1 MFRRCAGIAAAVL
14 FSASLVGCGSSG
26 TGATSASSR
35 SGSPALT
42 GTITVFA
49 ASSLTGTFTSL
60 GKQFETAHPGTSVVF
75 SFGASSTLAQQIL
88 QGAPADL
95 FASAAPKNMQ
105 QVIDGGEVSVA
116 KDFARNEAEIVVFP
130 AKAAEIRGVADL
142 GRPGVK
148 VALCLAQ
155 VPCGV
160 VAHSVLAS
168 NNVVVKPVTE
178 GLDVKSTLAY
188 AVSGEA
194 DAAIVYV
201 TDAKAAGKAV
211 VGVEIP
217 PGMNASTA
225 YSIGVVQRSTKGS
238 LATAFEAFV
247 LSQAGRGVLEEAGFL
262 SP

>member
-1 MFRRCAGIAAAVL
+1 MRRCAGIAAAVV

-26 TGATSASSR
+26 TSATPTSSAGSR
-35 SGSPALT
+35 SPVLT
-42 GTITVFA
+42 GKIIVFA
-49 ASSLTGTFTSL
+49 ASSLTGTFITL
-60 GKQFETAHPGTSVVF
+60 GKQFEAAHPGTSVVF

-105 QVIDGGEVSVA
+105 QVIDGGDVSVA
-116 KDFARNEAEIVVFP
+116 KDFARNEAEIVVYP
-130 AKAAEIRGVADL
+130 AKATEIRTVADL

-155 VPCGV
+155 VPCGA
-160 VAHSVLAS
+160 VARSVLAS

-211 VGVEIP
+211 VGVPIP
-217 PGMNASTA
+217 SGLNASTA
-225 YSIGVVQRSTKGS
+225 YSLGVVQRSANGS
-238 LATAFEAFV
+238 LATAFEEFV
-247 LSQAGRGVLEEAGFL
+247 LSQVGRGVLEEAGFL